1 MARACELVLL
11 AAVAFLLASTVTAF
25 TTPSCIK
32 EAQQL
37 VKLHA
42 NAEIRFTLPTLTPA
56 LGFFFAEGG
65 YDVSEF
71 YDSTLL
77 LPTNQALAAAKIN
90 PAKIK
95 NNEKLYRIHIFDS
108 QLDIMAVGDVQM
120 TSQPG
125 VSVKVFKALPSVSPM
140 KMAVRL
146 VNSKKPPVPV
156 LTHLHTGSGNCFEA
170 YGIGGVLS

>member
-11 AAVAFLLASTVTAF
+11 AAVAFLLASTATAF
-25 TTPSCIK
+25 TTASCIK
-32 EAQQL
+32 EAQHL
-37 VKLHA
+37 VQVLDKQPTVYSSISTELKKLIKA
-42 NAEIRFTLPTLTPA
+42 VK
-56 LGFFFAEGG
+56 GG

-156 LTHLHTGSGNCFEA
+156 LAHLHTGSGNCFEA

>member
-11 AAVAFLLASTVTAF
+11 AAVAVLLASTATAF

-37 VKLHA
+37 VKVLDA
-42 NAEIRFTLPTLTPA
+42 KPQFYSDISTELKKLIKAVKK
-56 LGFFFAEGG
+56 G
-65 YDVSEF
+65 YDVGEF

-77 LPTNQALAAAKIN
+77 LPTNQALKAAKIN
-90 PAKIK
+90 PTKIK
-95 NNEKLYRIHIFDS
+95 NNEKLYRIHIFDG
-108 QLDIMAVGDVQM
+108 QLDSMAVGDVQM

-125 VSVKVFKALPSVSPM
+125 VSVKVFKAPPSASPM

-146 VNSKKPPVPV
+146 VKSKKPPVPV
-156 LTHLHTGSGNCFEA
+156 LAHLHTGTGNCFEA

>member
-11 AAVAFLLASTVTAF
+11 AAVAVLLASTATAF

-37 VKLHA
+37 VKVLDA
-42 NAEIRFTLPTLTPA
+42 KPQFYSDISTELKKLIKAA
-56 LGFFFAEGG
+56 LK
-65 YDVSEF
+65 
-71 YDSTLL
+71 
-77 LPTNQALAAAKIN
+77 AAKIN
-90 PAKIK
+90 PTKIK
-95 NNEKLYRIHIFDS
+95 NNEKLYRIHIFDG
-108 QLDIMAVGDVQM
+108 QLDSMAVGDVQM

-125 VSVKVFKALPSVSPM
+125 VSVKVFKAPPSASPM

-146 VNSKKPPVPV
+146 VKSKKPPVPV
-156 LTHLHTGSGNCFEA
+156 LAHLHTGTGNCFEA